1 MGKLEKTAV
10 SLRITGQSLEP
21 AELTR
26 LLGCQPTRAAKTGD
40 TISHPNGRTRLI
52 KTGFWHLRYDAIDAI
67 ELDRKIESL
76 LAQLSH
82 DLEVWDHIAGTCQI
96 ELFCGLFMGAW
107 NEGFSL
113 SADLITQLGQRHIEL
128 GCDIYGPVGSWE
140 APSGRE

>member
-10 SLRITGQSLEP
+10 SLRITGQSLQPDEI
-21 AELTR
+21 TS

-52 KTGFWHLRYDAIDAI
+52 KTGFWHLRSEIDAN
-67 ELDRKIESL
+67 ELDKKIEGL
-76 LAQLSH
+76 LAQLTD
-82 DLEVWDHIAGTCQI
+82 DLEVWDHIARTCRL

-113 SADLITQLGQRHIEL
+113 SAELITKLGQRHIEL
-128 GCDIYGPVGSWE
+128 GCDIYGPVDSWE
-140 APSGRE
+140 ALSERE